1 MVVADAFQLLR
12 SIRLS
17 PDITIDVIL
26 LAPPW
31 GGIDYSES
39 EFDLRCMGAIGD
51 AIELLKLALSVS
63 RHAVMI
69 LPRNTKKKQLE
80 EAHIET
86 SVYCYVEDI
95 FLWGKHKMTV
105 AYFGP
110 SFQKRLETRK

>member
-1 MVVADAFQLLR
+1 MEMIVADAFQLLR
-12 SIRLS
+12 NLVLS
-17 PDITIDVIL
+17 SESTIDVVL

-31 GGIDYSES
+31 GGIDYSDTD
-39 EFDLRCMGAIGD
+39 FDLRFMGSIGD

-63 RHAVMI
+63 QHVIMI
-69 LPRNTKKKQLE
+69 LPKNTKKKQLE
-80 EAHIET
+80 DVHVDT

-110 SFQKRLETRK
+110 SFQKKI